1 MEEERQVERLAGE
14 EAARTFGAKFAEV
27 SARTGEGVEEVRVI
41 VHVLLVSISS
51 TTNYFTNGV

>member
-1 MEEERQVERLAGE
+1 MERLAGE